1 MDTYQN
7 IEKDDISRMFKI
19 CNKCFL
25 ETDAMAPWHS
35 LAIYISLKIVKC
47 IAHEALTTN
56 KQIWRIKSL
65 SIPVSDI

>member
-1 MDTYQN
+1 MN
-7 IEKDDISRMFKI
+7 V
-19 CNKCFL
+19 FL
-25 ETDAMAPWHS
+25 EIDVMAFTCN
-35 LAIYISLKIVKC
+35 LYLNLKIVKC